1 MRNWM
6 TRAVGWV
13 TAATPIV
20 LFMARA
26 TGKKW

>member
-1 MRNWM
+1 MRKWM
-6 TRAVGWV
+6 TRATRWV

-20 LFMARA
+20 LFMART